1 MPYIGHDDRFVVD
14 EPVTKLINC
23 CRYNNRDSKGV
34 VNYIIT
40 RIVLGVLK
48 PIGGWRYESLSNAIS
63 VLRDCECELRRRL
76 LDPYEDGA
84 IAKNTDVKEISIES
98 FRS

>member
-1 MPYIGHDDRFVVD
+1 MPYIAQSDRNIID
-14 EPVTKLINC
+14 EPTTKLINC
-23 CRYNNRDSKGV
+23 AHYNAIAYKGC
-34 VNYIIT
+34 VNYVIT
-40 RIVLGVLK
+40 RIVLGVLR
-48 PIGGWRYESLSNAIS
+48 PTAGWGYESLSNAIS

-84 IAKNTDVKEISIES
+84 VAQNGDVTEIHKES